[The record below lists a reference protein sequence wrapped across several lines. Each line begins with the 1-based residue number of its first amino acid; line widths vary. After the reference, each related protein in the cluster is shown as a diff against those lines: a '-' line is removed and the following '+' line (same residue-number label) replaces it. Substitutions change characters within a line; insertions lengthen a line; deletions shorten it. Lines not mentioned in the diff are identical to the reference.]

1 MIICRAE
8 NEGELKE
15 KKPIYIPG
23 LDFNKDLNLSVLGHK
38 DIKILQNAIA

>member
-1 MIICRAE
+1 MMIVCRAD

-23 LDFNKDLNLSVLGHK
+23 LDFKKDLQLSVIG
-38 DIKILQNAIA
+38 D